1 MPNIL
6 IKGII
11 KRVKGDLLKFNRH
24 PNKSKETGSEFL
36 HGNVLIKTKACEVVK
51 FYKNFTLFYYV

>member
-6 IKGII
+6 IKGLI
-11 KRVKGDLLKFNRH
+11 KRVRDDQLKFKRH
-24 PNKSKETGSEFL
+24 PNKTNQTGSEFL